1 MRIRPLLENSGSP
14 MAPRGERDLG
24 KQNIQTK
31 AGMSFRND
39 KMHFKYVL
47 FPFGGQC
54 RVQSRKWKQ
63 EEWKLKMEN
72 RNSKLKTRNQTR
84 HRFFQSS
91 ISKRQTAPVL
101 RASPKDEIRT
111 ILGYNVSAKGCPPS
125 SAEVFVT
132 KILMP

>member
-91 ISKRQTAPVL
+91 ISKRQTDNYSVLRPVL
-101 RASPKDEIRT
+101 RRITHLGWAGLRQNQLSPPLD
-111 ILGYNVSAKGCPPS
+111 P
-125 SAEVFVT
+125 FF
-132 KILMP
+132 